1 MKKPIAL
8 LILLIGFIT
17 TQAQSNPKDSIFLP
31 HANNYSADSF
41 RLRTAGTRI
50 SLYSFCDPY
59 NNYGRAVYFRK
70 DQDSAIHR
78 VTLHNLKVALADNP
92 ASMEQLRIAGAN
104 VYLGIGLL
112 AGGLALTAAGIITAV
127 NHNHALSN
135 AYDQASAKWFAQ
147 AQTNPYNLNNTN
159 PMPALPHYSGP
170 SALFYIGTA
179 MSLSCMIPLFN
190 VNSHAKKSID
200 IYNGVN

>member
-8 LILLIGFIT
+8 LILMIGFIT
-17 TQAQSNPKDSIFLP
+17 TRAQSPKNDSIFLSRV
-31 HANNYSADSF
+31 NNYSADSF
-41 RLRTAGTRI
+41 RLRTPGTRI
-50 SLYSFCDPY
+50 SLYSFCNPH

-78 VTLHNLKVALADNP
+78 VTLHNLKIALADNP

-104 VYLGIGLL
+104 VYIGIGLL
-112 AGGLALTAAGIITAV
+112 AGGLALTAAGIITSV
-127 NHNHALSN
+127 HHNHDLSN

-147 AQTNPYNLNNTN
+147 AQANPGNPNN
-159 PMPALPHYSGP
+159 PMPTLPHYSGP
-170 SALFYIGTA
+170 TALFYIGAA

-190 VNSHAKKSID
+190 VNSHAKKAID
-200 IYNGVN
+200 LYNGVN